1 MNYEIPAGTAQLI
14 NKSKEIAQE
23 YVLLR
28 ITPLCLLLSILDNE
42 YVVQLLNKI
51 NIKVDSLIDEVKS
64 QINVQNSKT
73 NEGAKDDELMSSVP
87 STFDTDSTRIL
98 HLLTLEDKLA
108 QGKKSGAEIILL
120 SILHDRQNE
129 AKSLLLDRGVSYEK
143 FSLQIRQQHR
153 LPMISVFLTRMICPT
168 LTMTSQRGTKRR
180 NKRLNAKRLKAITI
194 RPLLIISA
202 LT

>member
-73 NEGAKDDELMSSVP
+73 NEGAKMM
-87 STFDTDSTRIL
+87 
-98 HLLTLEDKLA
+98 
-108 QGKKSGAEIILL
+108 
-120 SILHDRQNE
+120 N
-129 AKSLLLDRGVSYEK
+129 
-143 FSLQIRQQHR
+143 
-153 LPMISVFLTRMICPT
+153 
-168 LTMTSQRGTKRR
+168 
-180 NKRLNAKRLKAITI
+180 
-194 RPLLIISA
+194 
-202 LT
+202 

>member
-73 NEGAKDDELMSSVP
+73 NEGAKDDELMSSAP

-129 AKSLLLDRGVSYEK
+129 ADRKSV
-143 FSLQIRQQHR
+143 
-153 LPMISVFLTRMICPT
+153 V
-168 LTMTSQRGTKRR
+168 
-180 NKRLNAKRLKAITI
+180 
-194 RPLLIISA
+194 
-202 LT
+202 